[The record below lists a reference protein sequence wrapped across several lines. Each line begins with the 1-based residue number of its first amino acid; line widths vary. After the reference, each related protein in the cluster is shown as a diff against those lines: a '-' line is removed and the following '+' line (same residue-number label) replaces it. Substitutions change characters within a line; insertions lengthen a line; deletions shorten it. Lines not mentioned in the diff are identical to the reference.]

1 MGSVPAGPLAAGELE
16 LRLRASAAVGAAP
29 DSSVTSARAHLHR
42 MKPAGGHKLL
52 LRGGDTLRWAWAPGR
67 RPQVENS
74 ARDTSL
80 RPLAAAA
87 TAAAYS
93 AEEMDSWLLAHSS
106 DATAATA
113 IAEPGAGS
121 WGATFALAGGEEEA
135 ARAHSLIRA

>member
-1 MGSVPAGPLAAGELE
+1 M
-16 LRLRASAAVGAAP
+16 
-29 DSSVTSARAHLHR
+29 
-42 MKPAGGHKLL
+42 
-52 LRGGDTLRWAWAPGR
+52 
-67 RPQVENS
+67 ENS

-87 TAAAYS
+87 TATAYS

-121 WGATFALAGGEEEA
+121 WGALVWATFALAGGEEA